1 MARPK
6 GLPKT
11 GGRQAGTPNKA
22 TAPVRALAGQ
32 FTEGAIATLAE
43 IMGNRD
49 APPAAR
55 VSAASA
61 LLDRGHGKPPQ
72 AITGAGGEDLFP
84 ERAADPDRI
93 AQALMM
99 MLSAPGSRPGRALI
113 EHRATD
119 VTEDAEAN

>member
-11 GGRQAGTPNKA
+11 GGRKAGTPNKA
-22 TAPVRALAGQ
+22 TGEIRALAQ
-32 FTEGAIATLAE
+32 EYTEAAVRVLAE
-43 IMGNRD
+43 IMVSKD

-72 AITGAGGEDLFP
+72 SITGANDTPLIP
-84 ERAADPDRI
+84 PSTATPDRV
-93 AQALMM
+93 AAVFLALTER
-99 MLSAPGSRPGRALI
+99 LPRARI
-113 EHRATD
+113 EHSKD
-119 VTEDAEAN
+119 DDGQDG